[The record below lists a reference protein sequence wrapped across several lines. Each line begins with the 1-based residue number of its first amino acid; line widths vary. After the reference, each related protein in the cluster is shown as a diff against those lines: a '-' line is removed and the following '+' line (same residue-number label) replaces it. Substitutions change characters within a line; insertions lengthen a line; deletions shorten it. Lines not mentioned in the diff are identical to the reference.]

1 MGQELHHDSPVLIY
15 ALKAL
20 VFLLIAVLSGVVIS
34 TVLAILGILN

>member
-15 ALKAL
+15 ALKAI

-34 TVLAILGILN
+34 TVLAILGTLK

>member
-15 ALKAL
+15 ALKAI

-34 TVLAILGILN
+34 TVLAILSILK

>member
-15 ALKAL
+15 ALKAI

-34 TVLAILGILN
+34 TVLAILGILK